1 MPTLAKTYN
10 PKENEEK
17 IYQYWEESGKFNP
30 DNLDLAENA
39 KPYTIILP
47 PPNITDKLHL
57 GHSSMLAIEDLLV
70 RFHRMKGFRTLWL
83 PGTDHAAIA
92 TQNVVE
98 KKLFKEKN
106 QTRHDLGREKFMEEA
121 WDFMKTTQSTILNQT
136 RRMGASL
143 DWSRLAFTFDD
154 QRKKAVEKMF
164 IDMFEAGAIYRGE
177 RMVNWCPRCHS
188 TLADDEV
195 EHKEEKAKLYW
206 LKYGP
211 FVLATSRPETKLGDT
226 AVAVHPDDKR
236 YQAMVGKDY
245 EIEGVLGKFIV
256 KVVADKAVDPKFGS
270 GAIKVTPAHSFVD
283 NEIAIRHNLPS
294 KKIIDEN
301 GKMME
306 NCGKYAGMTVLKA
319 REAIVV
325 DMQELRL
332 IDHIDENYQ
341 HSAAVCYRCGTIIE
355 PLPSEQWFISVD
367 KKLEKFDNQSLKER
381 AIEVSK
387 SKEIEFIPKRFTKRY
402 EDWMENLH
410 DWCISRQI
418 WLGHR
423 IPAWHKDGKI
433 KVQAET
439 PGPGWTQDPD
449 TLDTWFSSGMW
460 TFSTLGWPNTFE
472 DNKKSGDLAQFH
484 PTQVLNTGYEI
495 LTLWVSRMIMMSL
508 FAVGEI
514 PFEKVHL
521 HGMILD
527 QHGKKMSKSKGN
539 GIDPI
544 EMIEKYGTDAVR
556 LSLLIG
562 STAGNDMKIS
572 ERKIEGYRNFVNKI
586 WNIARFVLNQ
596 LKTEKLDFSKK
607 IADLDLADLTLADQ
621 WILSKMHQLNIEVK
635 TDIENHNFSIAGEK
649 LRKFTREDFADW
661 YLEISKIETNSS
673 KKIILTEI
681 LKDLL
686 KLWHPLIPFITE
698 TIWQKVASSMLMT
711 ESLPEENKYK
721 KYTKEIAD
729 FDLIKQII
737 VIVRNARAQYK
748 LNPQDKI
755 KVFIQADDKLEVLKD
770 QKNLLTNL
778 QTNTEKIEITESSD
792 EVPNAFY
799 SQVET
804 IKIYIPLEGIVDLD
818 KEAKKLKTEIERLNK
833 LLKSLDSKLN
843 NQRFVKNAPKEI
855 VKKEQIKQTQIK
867 IKIKDLETQLQTIK

>member
-1 MPTLAKTYN
+1 
-10 PKENEEK
+10 
-17 IYQYWEESGKFNP
+17 
-30 DNLDLAENA
+30 
-39 KPYTIILP
+39 
-47 PPNITDKLHL
+47 
-57 GHSSMLAIEDLLV
+57 
-70 RFHRMKGFRTLWL
+70 
-83 PGTDHAAIA
+83 
-92 TQNVVE
+92 
-98 KKLFKEKN
+98 
-106 QTRHDLGREKFMEEA
+106 
-121 WDFMKTTQSTILNQT
+121 
-136 RRMGASL
+136 
-143 DWSRLAFTFDD
+143 
-154 QRKKAVEKMF
+154 
-164 IDMFEAGAIYRGE
+164 
-177 RMVNWCPRCHS
+177 
-188 TLADDEV
+188 
-195 EHKEEKAKLYW
+195 
-206 LKYGP
+206 
-211 FVLATSRPETKLGDT
+211 
-226 AVAVHPDDKR
+226 
-236 YQAMVGKDY
+236 
-245 EIEGVLGKFIV
+245 
-256 KVVADKAVDPKFGS
+256 
-270 GAIKVTPAHSFVD
+270 
-283 NEIAIRHNLPS
+283 
-294 KKIIDEN
+294 
-301 GKMME
+301 
-306 NCGKYAGMTVLKA
+306 
-319 REAIVV
+319 
-325 DMQELRL
+325 
-332 IDHIDENYQ
+332 
-341 HSAAVCYRCGTIIE
+341 
-355 PLPSEQWFISVD
+355 
-367 KKLEKFDNQSLKER
+367 
-381 AIEVSK
+381 
-387 SKEIEFIPKRFTKRY
+387 
-402 EDWMENLH
+402 
-410 DWCISRQI
+410 
-418 WLGHR
+418 
-423 IPAWHKDGKI
+423 
-433 KVQAET
+433 
-439 PGPGWTQDPD
+439 
-449 TLDTWFSSGMW
+449 
-460 TFSTLGWPNTFE
+460 
-472 DNKKSGDLAQFH
+472 
-484 PTQVLNTGYEI
+484 
-495 LTLWVSRMIMMSL
+495 
-508 FAVGEI
+508 
-514 PFEKVHL
+514 
-521 HGMILD
+521 
-527 QHGKKMSKSKGN
+527 
-539 GIDPI
+539 
-544 EMIEKYGTDAVR
+544 
-556 LSLLIG
+556 LLIG